1 MLDHNDPDT
10 PTVPSPPKRK
20 AILPVAPPSAS
31 SKSTAPLPSPMQREH
46 NKDRETK
53 SRRFISDITCVRLR
67 RRIQK
72 IYQMATDVIDGY
84 GDEYYNKHDKPLPQE
99 TIDKIML
106 LYHNRIERRCIE
118 VGLTVEEEEQ
128 WDLEE
133 ASINIDD
140 LSDSGDE
147 SEEHDSDDVSFYSD
161 MENKDDKDDDD
172 NGNDGDDDDFGDDED
187 ARQIAK
193 CEHKI
198 KSLRKNLAS
207 DLVILKRMTHSPNRK
222 NPYNK
227 LDEWTAWK
235 TNDVNKK
242 VDKLNVK
249 IQQLKDSVAA
259 RESLPRKRNAT
270 PTKT

>member
-1 MLDHNDPDT
+1 MLVHKDPAT
-10 PTVPSPPKRK
+10 PPLPLPPKRK
-20 AILPVAPPSAS
+20 AIVPIAPPSAS
-31 SKSTAPLPSPMQREH
+31 SKSTVPLPSPMQREH
-46 NKDRETK
+46 DKDRETK
-53 SRRFISDITCVRLR
+53 SRRFISDLTRVRLR

-99 TIDKIML
+99 TIDRIML

-161 MENKDDKDDDD
+161 MENEDDKDDDD